1 MKGIGELEKVN
12 LNEMNQAEMV
22 AFFLNVYQSM
32 YIHFFLKMTNEN
44 KVLQEEEDDINN
56 QNASKVEIVMSFLNK
71 VKSYVWNSQ
80 GKKFYYRIGGMD
92 FTLDEIKHGVLM
104 GNRKPPAAYLR
115 TLSANDPK
123 ALLVRNYNDP
133 RVNFVCLDFPEV
145 VEHIDAFRAEDL
157 DQQLD
162 AFVAEIINVRM
173 VYDSV
178 QAELTLPKCL
188 QSYYSDFTS
197 G

>member
-1 MKGIGELEKVN
+1 
-12 LNEMNQAEMV
+12 
-22 AFFLNVYQSM
+22 
-32 YIHFFLKMTNEN
+32 
-44 KVLQEEEDDINN
+44 
-56 QNASKVEIVMSFLNK
+56 
-71 VKSYVWNSQ
+71 
-80 GKKFYYRIGGMD
+80 
-92 FTLDEIKHGVLM
+92 
-104 GNRKPPAAYLR
+104 
-115 TLSANDPK
+115 
-123 ALLVRNYNDP
+123 
-133 RVNFVCLDFPEV
+133 VCLDFPEV